1 MLTKC
6 LGFQIPR
13 QPFAAFL
20 WEISNLSSQG
30 SLLQHFCGKSTN
42 SMPQWLPVAPSS
54 SQWLPKWLPNGSQG
68 GSQRL
73 PSGSQMAPK
82 VAPSGPQ
89 VAPSSSQW
97 FLPESHLRPD
107 GPSLNWGPC
116 SREAL
121 APILSLQ
128 AHTHGGGLPLNLEP
142 AAKGEQPQ
150 RSWLLAARWNL
161 GAFGG

>member
-1 MLTKC
+1 MNKRSRVSDPKAAFCSISVGNQQVEL
-6 LGFQIPR
+6 PR
-13 QPFAAFL
+13 QPFATFL
-20 WEISNLSSQG
+20 WKIHQF
-30 SLLQHFCGKSTN
+30 HA
-42 SMPQWLPVAPSS
+42 PVVT
-54 SQWLPKWLPNGSQG
+54 
-68 GSQRL
+68 
-73 PSGSQMAPK
+73 SGSQQLPMATQMAPKMAAK
-82 VAPSGPQ
+82 VAPSGSQVAPKMAPKMAPRDPQ